1 MNDDQPGD
9 IPSEKPVTRTRAPR
23 EPKKAA
29 EPEAKAEVTKA
40 EAAKGEVAKAEAAK
54 AEASSKAEAPA
65 KAAKTARKKTAK
77 AKKRRKTLQ
86 RKAQNVEEQIGHV
99 FADQSLLTTA
109 LTHVSALKNPAER
122 ARSYQ
127 RLEFL
132 GDHVLGLI
140 VSDMLFRTY
149 PNADEGELSKRL
161 ADLVRRETCAEV
173 AKNMGLL
180 DAIKL
185 GAVGAADASDRLR
198 HSVLGD
204 ICEAVIG
211 AVYLDGGYPAAQKMV
226 ESAWG
231 ERLRKPMRALR
242 DPKTVLQ
249 EWAQGKGLPTPT
261 YREVERT
268 GPHHDPKF
276 RVAVELPGM
285 QAAEGLGGTKR
296 AAEKAAALS
305 LLKRE
310 GVPGINTDG

>member
-1 MNDDQPGD
+1 MNDDLPGD
-9 IPSEKPVTRTRAPR
+9 IPSEKPSTRTRAAR
-23 EPKKAA
+23 EARKAA
-29 EPEAKAEVTKA
+29 EAEP
-40 EAAKGEVAKAEAAK
+40 
-54 AEASSKAEAPA
+54 KAEAPA
-65 KAAKTARKKTAK
+65 KSAKSPNKKPVK
-77 AKKRRKTLQ
+77 AKKRKKNLR
-86 RKAQNVEEQIGHV
+86 REAKAVEEQIGHV
-99 FADQSLLTTA
+99 FADSALLATA
-109 LTHVSALKNPAER
+109 LTHVSALKNPSDR
-122 ARSYQ
+122 WGSYQ

-132 GDHVLGLI
+132 GDHVLGLV
-140 VSDMLFRTY
+140 VSDMLFRAY

-161 ADLVRRETCAEV
+161 SDLVRRETCADV
-173 AKNMGLL
+173 AKTMGLL

-185 GAVGAADASDRLR
+185 GAVGAGDASERLR
-198 HSVLGD
+198 KSVLGD

-211 AVYLDGGYPAAQKMV
+211 AVYLDGGYPAAQKMI
-226 ESAWG
+226 ERAWA

-249 EWAQGKGLPTPT
+249 EWAQGKGLPTPS

-268 GPHHDPKF
+268 GPHHDPQF

-285 QAAEGLGGTKR
+285 DAAEGQGSTKR

>member
-1 MNDDQPGD
+1 MNDDLPGD
-9 IPSEKPVTRTRAPR
+9 IPSEKPSTRTRAAR
-23 EPKKAA
+23 EARKAA
-29 EPEAKAEVTKA
+29 EAE
-40 EAAKGEVAKAEAAK
+40 G
-54 AEASSKAEAPA
+54 KAEAPA
-65 KAAKTARKKTAK
+65 KPAKSPSKKTVK
-77 AKKRRKTLQ
+77 AKKRKKNLRG
-86 RKAQNVEEQIGHV
+86 KARAVEEQIGHV
-99 FADQSLLTTA
+99 FADSKLLATA
-109 LTHVSALKNPAER
+109 LTHVSALKNPSDR
-122 ARSYQ
+122 WGSYQ

-161 ADLVRRETCAEV
+161 SDLVRRETCAEV
-173 AKNMGLL
+173 AKTMGLL
-180 DAIKL
+180 EAIKL
-185 GAVGAADASDRLR
+185 GAVGAGDASERLR
-198 HSVLGD
+198 KSVLGD

-211 AVYLDGGYPAAQKMV
+211 AVYLDGGYDAAQKMV
-226 ESAWG
+226 ERAWAD
-231 ERLRKPMRALR
+231 RLRKPMRALR

-268 GPHHDPKF
+268 GPHHDPQF
-276 RVAVELPGM
+276 RVTVELPGM
-285 QAAEGLGGTKR
+285 ETAEGLGSTKR

>member
-1 MNDDQPGD
+1 MNDDLPGD
-9 IPSEKPVTRTRAPR
+9 IPSEKPSPRTRAAR
-23 EPKKAA
+23 EARKAA
-29 EPEAKAEVTKA
+29 EAEGKA
-40 EAAKGEVAKAEAAK
+40 VAPA
-54 AEASSKAEAPA
+54 KAEAPA
-65 KAAKTARKKTAK
+65 KARNKRTVK
-77 AKKRRKTLQ
+77 AKKRKKNLR
-86 RKAQNVEEQIGHV
+86 RKAKAVEEQIGHV
-99 FADQSLLTTA
+99 FADSALLTTA
-109 LTHVSALKNPAER
+109 LTHVSALKNPSDR
-122 ARSYQ
+122 WGSYQ

-132 GDHVLGLI
+132 GDHVLGLV

-161 ADLVRRETCAEV
+161 SDLVRRETCADV
-173 AKNMGLL
+173 AKTMGLL

-185 GAVGAADASDRLR
+185 GAVGAGDASDRLR
-198 HSVLGD
+198 KSVLGD

-211 AVYLDGGYPAAQKMV
+211 AVYLDGGYEAAQKMI
-226 ESAWG
+226 ERAWAD
-231 ERLRKPMRALR
+231 RLRKPMRALR

-268 GPHHDPKF
+268 GPHHDPQF
-276 RVAVELPGM
+276 RVTVELPGM
-285 QAAEGLGGTKR
+285 ESAEGQGSTKR

>member
-9 IPSEKPVTRTRAPR
+9 IPSEKPATRTRAPR
-23 EPKKAA
+23 EAKKAA
-29 EPEAKAEVTKA
+29 EVDVDVKAA
-40 EAAKGEVAKAEAAK
+40 
-54 AEASSKAEAPA
+54 APA
-65 KAAKTARKKTAK
+65 KPARTASKKTAK

-86 RKAQNVEEQIGHV
+86 GKALNVEELIGHV
-99 FADQSLLTTA
+99 FADQMLLTTA

-185 GAVGAADASDRLR
+185 GAVGAGDASDRLR

-211 AVYLDGGYPAAQKMV
+211 AVHLDGGYPAAQKMV

-231 ERLRKPMRALR
+231 ERLRKPMRPLR

-268 GPHHDPKF
+268 GPHHDPQF
-276 RVAVELPGM
+276 RVTVELPGM
-285 QAAEGLGGTKR
+285 ESSEGIGSTKR
-296 AAEKAAALS
+296 AAEKAAALM